1 MRRLR
6 VRLYIIV
13 YAPPQR
19 LASEPAGTGRD
30 VEYGATTHLTQL
42 RYPYRP
48 APFIDIAPRPRNPT
62 NTGITISPRACP
74 PTHTSRRRRW
84 GPAHAAGAYFKEEDH
99 STDAVVKEEGR
110 SEGRHNLRGVE
121 ASDAVFITGY
131 GPASMYTVYRDT
143 VSRGPPCGGPQLA
156 G

>member
-1 MRRLR
+1 MT
-6 VRLYIIV
+6 V